1 MDILF
6 ALITLGLLIYIIWS
20 IQKKTASPASA
31 VDEEKLTNQIL
42 LGLSRSQKE
51 SETSIVNQVDTLGD
65 LQMKELNDFRLS
77 LHQQMSQGLLDSQKN
92 SQDQMTQSILSIQ
105 ETVKLQL
112 DTLSRTNQERLNQ
125 INKDV
130 QSRLDNNFAQHQK
143 SFEQVSN
150 HLGQMKVMAENMVQ
164 STSSIDKLNTIFART
179 SSKAFGNFGE
189 NYLESLLSE
198 NLANNSWSK
207 QVQVPEST
215 EKIDFVIYLDGKK
228 IGIDS
233 KFPVTAYDDYINAEE
248 ANRVSLQKNYL
259 RSVCGMAA
267 DIAKKYNKSG
277 FLDSLIMYL
286 PSDGMYSEVVS
297 SPSTMD
303 FLSKIKITP
312 TSPVTILPVIIQ
324 IKMYQGQMII
334 SQNAHNI
341 IKGLGEIRKNVE
353 TFQDDFRMLGDK
365 IRQAQDKYEKVDK
378 NLTGVVRNIK
388 KLEDAEE
395 YVEQQV
401 EQLALV

>member
-92 SQDQMTQSILSIQ
+92 SQDQMTKSILSIQ

-150 HLGQMKVMAENMVQ
+150 HLGQMKVMAENMIQ

-198 NLANNSWSK
+198 NLASNSWSK

>member
-92 SQDQMTQSILSIQ
+92 SQDQMIKSILSIQ
-105 ETVKLQL
+105 ETVKFQL

-150 HLGQMKVMAENMVQ
+150 HLGQMKVMAENMIQ

-198 NLANNSWSK
+198 NLASNSWSK

-388 KLEDAEE
+388 KLEDTEE